1 MKLSNLSMA
10 VRGCA
15 SRAAGVAGAADAPA
29 VPTLKDVLGASG
41 ITATGYVDAAFINLS
56 SEYDAAMGGTAPLYW
71 DDEGSTKNTFRFKQA
86 GLTLASQPTSGF
98 GALVN
103 VTTGDDANKIHSTP
117 TGSANNVDVTQAF
130 VQYVN
135 GPVTVMG
142 GKFNTLAGAEV
153 IAPTGNTNITRSNA
167 FPNVLPY
174 THTGVRVAYAPL
186 STLTLYLGENNGW
199 DANTDGNAQKTME
212 YGISYSPVAMLSGA
226 VYYYQGENSDA
237 VGASRSLL
245 DVVVTIKPIDP
256 LSIVLNYDDQKMGS
270 TPTAAS
276 VSAKA
281 VSGYVNYQF
290 NPQWRTSLRYE
301 KFDDKDGWKF
311 GVADNSIK
319 SSTLTVGYA
328 PVSSFELRGEVR
340 HDGASQAIY
349 TKDGG
354 ATDVKSQNVMAVEGL
369 YKF

>member
-1 MKLSNLSMA
+1 MKLSKLSMA
-10 VRGCA
+10 VLGCA
-15 SRAAGVAGAADAPA
+15 SLAAGVASAADAPA

-41 ITATGYVDAAFINLS
+41 ITATGYVDAAFINMS
-56 SEYDAAMGGTAPLYW
+56 SEWDSTTFTGNAPIFW

-117 TGSANNVDVTQAF
+117 TGSTDNVDVTQAF

-174 THTGVRVAYAPL
+174 THTGVRVAYAPI

-199 DANTDGNAQKTME
+199 DANTDNNAQKTME
-212 YGISYSPVAMLSGA
+212 YGISYSPVAMLSAG
-226 VYYYQGENSDA
+226 VYAYRGENSDA
-237 VGASRSLL
+237 TGGSRSLL

-256 LSIVLNYDDQKMGS
+256 LSIVLNYDDEKAS
-270 TPTAAS
+270 APAS
-276 VSAKA
+276 VEAKA

-290 NPQWRTSLRYE
+290 TPEWRASLRYE

-354 ATDVKSQNVMAVEGL
+354 DTDVKSQNVMAVEGL